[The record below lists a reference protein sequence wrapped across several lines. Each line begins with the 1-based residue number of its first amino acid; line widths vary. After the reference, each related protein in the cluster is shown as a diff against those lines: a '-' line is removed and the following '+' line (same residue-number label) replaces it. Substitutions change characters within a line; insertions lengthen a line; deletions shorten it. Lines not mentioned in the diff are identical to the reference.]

1 MVARPA
7 RSAPPPAATARV
19 DLDGPLLGLPGVAA
33 RRAALYAAAG
43 LRTRRQLLYHLPVRW
58 RLRPPSGAAEALRP
72 GEVGAVVGRVQRTS
86 LRRRG
91 RRSTVSLVLQ
101 CEGGGQ
107 LTALLF
113 NRSYLAKGL
122 RGVRLW
128 IAGKLATDEAGVT
141 RLLAHDYEPLPPR
154 ADDAPAELPLQLPP
168 LPIYRLPAGIPP
180 RVHRKLLA
188 QLLAL
193 GPVPDWR
200 AAAGAR
206 VPELAC
212 AADEP
217 ALDAALRAIHLPRSL
232 EAARTARQRLAHDEA
247 LALSLDVLARRRE
260 LDAGHAVALPLDDA
274 LHARV
279 LAALP
284 HVPTSAQARALAEL
298 RAELA
303 APPRG
308 RPMARLLQGD
318 VGSGKTLVAF
328 YALLAAA
335 LSGRQAA
342 LMAPTEVLALQHAR
356 GLSELL
362 RRALGEAA
370 PAVAFVGGAQG
381 TAPGG
386 LLGGADARRALAE
399 GTARLAVGTH
409 GLQAA
414 RLRFADL
421 ALTVVDE
428 QHRFGVLQRTRL
440 REKGR
445 APHLLVM
452 TATPIPRTLA
462 LTAYGE
468 LDLTLIDELP
478 PGRAPRRTEIV
489 ERAGQ
494 PALWQELRAAVAR
507 GERGYVVCPSIGAMS
522 RAAAAPV
529 AAEASLPE
537 AVPVLDAGDDADDA
551 SVARTLA
558 RVRAALPAAR
568 VGVVHGRMRAEE
580 RDAAL
585 DAFRDGALDVLVATV
600 LVEVGL
606 DVPQATWVVIPDASR
621 FGLAT
626 LHQIRGRVGRGGRP
640 GRCVLLGPLREEA
653 ARARAAA
660 LLASEDGFA
669 LAEQDLQLRGPGEVL
684 GTRQH
689 GLPDFTALDP
699 VRDVALLAQARAAAA
714 AAQRALGV
722 AALTRLRTAAFPTLA
737 LRGENLLAGG

>member
-7 RSAPPPAATARV
+7 RGAPPPAAAARA
-19 DLDGPLLGLPGVAA
+19 DIDGPLLGLPGVAA
-33 RRAALYAAAG
+33 RRAELYAAAG

-58 RLRPPSGAAEALRP
+58 RLRPPAGALDALRP
-72 GEVGAVVGRVQRTS
+72 GEVGAVVGRVERTS

-91 RRSTVSLVLQ
+91 RRSTVSLVLR

-107 LTALLF
+107 MTALLF

-128 IAGKLATDEAGVT
+128 IAGKLATDDAGVT
-141 RLLAHDYEPLPPR
+141 RLIASDYEPLPPR
-154 ADDAPAELPLQLPP
+154 ADDAAAEVPLQLPP

-180 RVHRKLLA
+180 RVHRKLLE
-188 QLLAL
+188 QLLAR
-193 GPVPDWR
+193 GPVSDWR
-200 AAAGAR
+200 GAAR

-212 AADEP
+212 AEGEP
-217 ALDAALRAIHLPRSL
+217 TLDAALRAIHLPGSL
-232 EAARTARQRLAHDEA
+232 EAARAARQRLAHDEA

-260 LDAGHAVALPLDDA
+260 LDAGHAVALPIDDA

-284 HVPTSAQARALAEL
+284 HAPTGAQARALTAL
-298 RAELA
+298 RAELS

-362 RRALGEAA
+362 RRALGEGA
-370 PAVAFVGGAQG
+370 PAVAFVAGAQG
-381 TAPGG
+381 AAPEG
-386 LLGGADARRALAE
+386 LLGGAEARRALVD

-507 GERGYVVCPSIGAMS
+507 GERGYVVCPSIGATS
-522 RAAAAPV
+522 RKAAAP
-529 AAEASLPE
+529 AAEVGVPE
-537 AVPVLDAGDDADDA
+537 AAPVLDAGDDADDA

-568 VGVVHGRMRAEE
+568 VGVVHGRLRAEE

-640 GRCVLLGPLREEA
+640 GRCVLLGPLREDA

-660 LLASEDGFA
+660 LVASEDGFA

-699 VRDVALLAQARAAAA
+699 VRDVALLARARAEAE
-714 AAQRALGV
+714 AAQRALGA
-722 AALTRLRTAAFPTLA
+722 AALGRLRASAFPTLA

>member
-7 RSAPPPAATARV
+7 RTAPPPAAART

-33 RRAALYAAAG
+33 RRAELYAAAG

-58 RLRPPSGAAEALRP
+58 RLRPPAGALDALRP
-72 GEVGAVVGRVQRTS
+72 GEVVAVVGQVERTS

-91 RRSTVSLVLQ
+91 RRSTVSLALR

-141 RLLAHDYEPLPPR
+141 RLVASDYEPLPPR
-154 ADDAPAELPLQLPP
+154 DKDAPAELPLQLPP

-188 QLLAL
+188 QLLTR

-200 AAAGAR
+200 AATR
-206 VPELAC
+206 VPGLAC
-212 AADEP
+212 AQGEP
-217 ALDAALRAIHLPRSL
+217 SLDAALRAIHLPGSL
-232 EAARTARQRLAHDEA
+232 EAARAARQRLAHDEA

-260 LDAGHAVALPLDDA
+260 LDAGRAVALPLDDA

-284 HVPTSAQARALAEL
+284 HAPTGAQARALAEL
-298 RAELA
+298 RAELS

-335 LSGRQAA
+335 LCGRQAA

-356 GLSELL
+356 GLAELL

-370 PAVAFVGGAQG
+370 PAVAFVAGAQG
-381 TAPGG
+381 AAPAG
-386 LLGGADARRALAE
+386 LLGGVQARRALAD

-409 GLQAA
+409 GLQGA

-489 ERAGQ
+489 ERAAQ

-507 GERGYVVCPSIGAMS
+507 GERGYVVCPSIGATL
-522 RAAAAPV
+522 RKVEADDAPV
-529 AAEASLPE
+529 AAEPQAAPI
-537 AVPVLDAGDDADDA
+537 LDAADDADDA

-568 VGVVHGRMRAEE
+568 VGVVHGRLRAEE

-585 DAFRDGALDVLVATV
+585 QAFREGVLDVLVATV

-653 ARARAAA
+653 ARARADA
-660 LLASEDGFA
+660 LVASEDGFA
-669 LAEQDLQLRGPGEVL
+669 LAEQDLQLRGPGEYL
-684 GTRQH
+684 GERQS
-689 GLPDFTALDP
+689 GLPLLRFADLE
-699 VRDVALLAQARAAAA
+699 RDAPLIEAARDAAARLIAEQPDAARAHV
-714 AAQRALGV
+714 QRWLG
-722 AALTRLRTAAFPTLA
+722 AREELTHA
-737 LRGENLLAGG
+737 

>member
-7 RSAPPPAATARV
+7 RGAPPSAGRA

-43 LRTRRQLLYHLPVRW
+43 LRTRRELLYHLPSRW
-58 RLRPPSGAAEALRP
+58 RLRPPGRTVAELLP
-72 GEVGAVVGRVQRTS
+72 GEVGAVVGRVLRSS

-91 RRSTVSLVLQ
+91 RRSTVSLRLQ
-101 CEGGGQ
+101 CDGGGE

-122 RGVRLW
+122 RGARLW
-128 IAGKLATDEAGVT
+128 VAGRLAVDEAGEQ
-141 RLLAHDYEPLPPR
+141 RLIAADYEPLPPR
-154 ADDAPAELPLQLPP
+154 ADDAPAELPLALPP

-188 QLLAL
+188 QVLSMGVLA
-193 GPVPDWR
+193 DWR
-200 AAAGAR
+200 DGAR
-206 VPELAC
+206 VPELLRG
-212 AADEP
+212 ADEP
-217 ALDAALRAIHLPRSL
+217 SLDAALRAIHLPGAL
-232 EAARTARQRLAHDEA
+232 ETARAARQRLAHDEA
-247 LALSLDVLARRRE
+247 VALSLDVLARRRE
-260 LDAGHAVALPLDDA
+260 LQAGHAPALPLDDA

-284 HVPTSAQARALAEL
+284 HVPTAAQARALAEL
-298 RAELA
+298 RAELS

-335 LSGRQAA
+335 LCGRQAA

-356 GLSELL
+356 GLAALL
-362 RRALGEAA
+362 RRALGAAA
-370 PAVAFVGGAQG
+370 PPVAFISGGDA
-381 TAPGG
+381 APDGV
-386 LLGGADARRALAE
+386 LAGADARRALAA
-399 GTARLAVGTH
+399 GRARLAVGTH
-409 GLQAA
+409 GLQTA
-414 RLRFADL
+414 RLHYADL
-421 ALTVVDE
+421 AVTVVDE

-468 LDLTLIDELP
+468 LDITLIDELP

-489 ERAGQ
+489 ERDAQ

-507 GERGYVVCPSIGAMS
+507 GERGYVVCPSIGATR
-522 RAAAAPV
+522 RAERVAEDGAATPV
-529 AAEASLPE
+529 A
-537 AVPVLDAGDDADDA
+537 VLDAGDDADDA
-551 SVARTLA
+551 SVARTLSRVRTALPGA
-558 RVRAALPAAR
+558 RVGAVHGRLPAA
-568 VGVVHGRMRAEE
+568 E

-585 DAFRDGALDVLVATV
+585 DAFRSGALDVLVATV

-640 GRCVLLGPLREEA
+640 GRCILLGPLREESA
-653 ARARAAA
+653 AARAAA
-660 LLASEDGFA
+660 LVSSEDGFA
-669 LAEQDLQLRGPGEVL
+669 LAEQDLLLRGPGEVL

-699 VRDVALLAQARAAAA
+699 VRDVALLTRARAAAQAAQQVLGA
-714 AAQRALGV
+714 AALA
-722 AALTRLRTAAFPTLA
+722 RLRIAAFPSLA